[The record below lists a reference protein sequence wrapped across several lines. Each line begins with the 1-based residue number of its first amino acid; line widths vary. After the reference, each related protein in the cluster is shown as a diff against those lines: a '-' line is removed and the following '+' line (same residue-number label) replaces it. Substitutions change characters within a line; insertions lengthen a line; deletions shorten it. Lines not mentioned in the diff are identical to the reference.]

1 MLAAIKKD
9 LKRSHIFRDF
19 DDTELEIA
27 ASLAKTRIFRKN
39 SIIFYENDMA
49 NNFYIIKSGRIK
61 IFRNSSDGR
70 EFILGIFSTGALFGD
85 VPVFDGG
92 VYPATA
98 LSIEDCEVY
107 SISKEDFEIFVVN
120 NPQTAIK
127 IIKMLSRRLRNA
139 TNMLTD
145 MAMKNVSQ
153 RLAGM
158 LVKFAEQ
165 DGIDHESGIF
175 IECDLTRQELAEL
188 IGVSRETFIRELGK
202 FQKAGILECQKRDII
217 ITNLEKLKNWS
228 TL

>member
-19 DDTELEIA
+19 DDTELEVA
-27 ASLAKTRIFRKN
+27 ASLAKTRIFPKN
-39 SIIFYENDMA
+39 SIIFFENDMA

-70 EFILGIFSTGALFGD
+70 EFILGIFSIGALFGD

-107 SISKEDFEIFVVN
+107 SISKEDFETFVVN

-158 LVKFAEQ
+158 LVKFADQ
-165 DGIDHESGIF
+165 DGSRHESGIL

-202 FQKAGILECQKRDII
+202 FQKAGILQCQKRDII
-217 ITNLEKLKNWS
+217 ITNLDKLKSWA